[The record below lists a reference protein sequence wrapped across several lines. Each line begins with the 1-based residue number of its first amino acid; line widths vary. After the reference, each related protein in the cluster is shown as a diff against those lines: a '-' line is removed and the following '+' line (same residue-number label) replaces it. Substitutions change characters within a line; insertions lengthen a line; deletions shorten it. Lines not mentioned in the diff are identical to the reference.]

1 MVICENVKRKIIPIA
16 SGKGGVGKT
25 VLAANLAL
33 ALAKSGKSTVVVD
46 LDLGGS
52 NLHTCLG
59 MKNTHPGIGNF
70 LSDGAMRFSDIV
82 QKTPY
87 DNLRFVAGDVL
98 VSCVADVQFS
108 QRRRL
113 ITNILELDAD
123 YVLIDL
129 GSGTG
134 SGVLDYFLISNS
146 GFIVTTTQIVSILN
160 AYGFLKNLVFRFL
173 SRALASHKVA
183 SSYLKKI
190 VKERRPDSA
199 PSCQEIIEEIQ
210 GRDRETGEK
219 IRMYLSVLKPKLIV
233 NMVRSP
239 EELGIV
245 EKLRDTVQKNLMIE
259 IECMGIVFYDP
270 QVEKSFAEYTPLL
283 ASGGD
288 ALAAKEIE
296 RIALRIVQSDRF
308 PELPLDFGYY
318 KDTFELAQIEA
329 QYDFE
334 ELKAVPQDREGEEA
348 VGVDGALNNLL
359 AVITEQKKEISGLR
373 NTVRMLTMKGG
384 QTPDGGGF
392 LGGGLLGGNLP

>member
-1 MVICENVKRKIIPIA
+1 MVICENVKRKIIPVA

-25 VLAANLAL
+25 VLAANLSL

-52 NLHTCLG
+52 NLHTCYG

-70 LSDGAMRFSDIV
+70 LSDGGMKFADIV
-82 QKTPY
+82 QRTPY

-98 VSCVADVQFS
+98 VSGVADVQFS
-108 QRRRL
+108 RRRRL

-134 SGVLDYFLISNS
+134 SGIMDYFLISNS
-146 GFIVTTTQIVSILN
+146 GFVVTTTQTVSILN
-160 AYGFLKNLVFRFL
+160 AYSFLKNLVFRFL
-173 SRALASHKVA
+173 MRALASNKTA
-183 SSYLKKI
+183 STYLKKI

-199 PSCQEIIEEIQ
+199 PSAPQIIEEIRA
-210 GRDRETGEK
+210 RDRETGER

-233 NMVRSP
+233 NMVKSP

-245 EKLRDTVQKNLMIE
+245 EKLRDTIQKNLMIE
-259 IECMGIVFYDP
+259 IECMGIVFNDP
-270 QVEKSFAEYTPLL
+270 QVDASLSEHIPLV
-283 ASGGD
+283 AFNGD
-288 ALAAKEIE
+288 SLAAKEIE

-308 PELPLDFGYY
+308 PELPLDFSYY
-318 KDTFELAQIEA
+318 KNTFELAQIEA

-334 ELKAVPQDREGEEA
+334 ELNADSQKKGGEEPE
-348 VGVDGALNNLL
+348 GALENLL
-359 AVITEQKKEISGLR
+359 AVITEQKKEISSLR

-384 QTPDGGGF
+384 QGSGGEASLEGTSPRGF
-392 LGGGLLGGNLP
+392 PG

>member
-1 MVICENVKRKIIPIA
+1 MVICENVKRKIIPVA

-25 VLAANLAL
+25 VLAANLSL

-70 LSDGAMRFSDIV
+70 LSDGGLRFSDIV

-98 VSCVADVQFS
+98 VSCMADVQFS
-108 QRRRL
+108 QRRRI
-113 ITNILELDAD
+113 ITSILELDAD

-129 GSGTG
+129 GSGTA

-146 GFIVTTTQIVSILN
+146 GFVVTTTQTVSILN

-173 SRALASHKVA
+173 MRALASNKVA

-199 PSCQEIIEEIQ
+199 PSCQEIIEEIH
-210 GRDRETGEK
+210 GKDRETGEK
-219 IRMYLSVLKPKLIV
+219 VRMYLSVLKPKLVV

-239 EELGIV
+239 EELDIV

-259 IECMGIVFYDP
+259 IECMGIVFHDP
-270 QVEKSFAEYTPLL
+270 QVEKSFADHAPLVA
-283 ASGGD
+283 ASGD
-288 ALAAKEIE
+288 ALASKEIE

-334 ELKAVPQDREGEEA
+334 EFKAVPKEGGGEEA
-348 VGVDGALNNLL
+348 VGVDGALDNLL
-359 AVITEQKKEISGLR
+359 AVITEQKKEIGGLR

-384 QTPDGGGF
+384 RNPEGGGF
-392 LGGGLLGGNLP
+392 PGGGPFRGELP